1 MKILPA
7 TPCDADEILALQKQ
21 AYYSEAVLNND
32 FSIPPLTQT
41 LEQLRAEFAHKCI
54 LKVVVDD
61 QILGSGQVKL
71 DKASALIGR
80 VIVRPDFWGQGIGSD
95 ILSALESAFPQAER
109 YELFTGANSAKNLA
123 FYKKRGYREFKSVQ
137 AGPVQLI
144 FLKKPANPSASPL
157 VHSASV

>member
-61 QILGSGQVKL
+61 QIVGSGQVKL

-80 VIVRPDFWGQGIGSD
+80 VIVRPDFWGQGIVRYIVGVGIRFST
-95 ILSALESAFPQAER
+95 SGAL
-109 YELFTGANSAKNLA
+109 
-123 FYKKRGYREFKSVQ
+123 
-137 AGPVQLI
+137 
-144 FLKKPANPSASPL
+144 
-157 VHSASV
+157 